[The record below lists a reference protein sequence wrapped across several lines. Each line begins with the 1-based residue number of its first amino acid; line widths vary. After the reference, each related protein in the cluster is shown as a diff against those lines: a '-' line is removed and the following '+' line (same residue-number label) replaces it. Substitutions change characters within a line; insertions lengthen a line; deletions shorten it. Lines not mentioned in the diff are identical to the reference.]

1 MKNNKSVITKNLQFI
16 SDNKCKKILAMLPL
30 KGFENNLEE
39 LQKLEFLKL
48 YNENKKG
55 KTPAINK
62 RNALK
67 MIEAKC

>member
-1 MKNNKSVITKNLQFI
+1 
-16 SDNKCKKILAMLPL
+16 MLPL
-30 KGFENNLEE
+30 KGFENSLEE
-39 LQKLEFLKL
+39 LEKLEFLKL